1 MITSIELQVIS
12 RLLTTEDQEEIDVL
26 LGYDD
31 SYYSIFKPQIDF
43 IQNHYDTYRQIPDIF
58 TYQSEF
64 PDDVLVT
71 VEEPLEYIQREMRR
85 NKQHI
90 LLLDTFNKIKDLG
103 AGDTEDAWRYLGMM
117 CDKAAELDELK
128 PMNIIKETQKR
139 ADQIIEYSKQ
149 KRIPTGFP
157 EIDKMMYGGFSTV
170 EELLVILA
178 RSNSGK
184 TWVATKMMESAQKH
198 GFPVAYYSP
207 EMQSSFLA
215 TRFDTWR
222 GGYKNSDIF
231 RGNYSEEYY
240 NYLKELSKETA
251 SAYIIEDKDMEDNI
265 VTVRKLRKF
274 VKKHQI
280 KLLIIDGISYLEDD
294 RRAVT
299 THEKYKNIASDL
311 FQLSKQYGCAVVLVM
326 QANRETKDNKKKDDD
341 KGPPMPDM
349 FNAEGSD
356 HPCRI
361 ATQVFAI
368 RQIYEQHILDI
379 GMLKSRNAI
388 NTQQVVSYKWDVNTG
403 ECIYLPEGA
412 DGDVDGNDPIS
423 ASIAPPTAP
432 TKIMA
437 DAYVPDDVN
446 LPPADFGD
454 SDWEG
459 PEF

>member
-12 RLLTTEDQEEIDVL
+12 RLLTTENQDEIDVL
-26 LGYDD
+26 LGYDE
-31 SYYSIFKPQIDF
+31 SYYSLFKPQIDF
-43 IQNHYDTYRQIPDIF
+43 IQDHYDTYRQVPDIF

-64 PDDVLVT
+64 PDDVLVS
-71 VEEPLEYIQREMRR
+71 VEEPLEYLQREMRR

-90 LLLDTFNKIKDLG
+90 LLLETFNKIKDLG
-103 AGDTEDAWRYLGMM
+103 AGDTEDAWRYLAGM

-128 PMNIIKETQKR
+128 PMNIIKETQRR
-139 ADQIIEYSKQ
+139 ADEIIEFSKQ
-149 KRIPTGFP
+149 KRIPTGFT
-157 EIDKMMYGGFSTV
+157 EIDRMMYGGLSTV
-170 EELLVILA
+170 EELIVLLA
-178 RSNSGK
+178 RSNAGK
-184 TWVATKMMESAQKH
+184 SWMATKMMESAQKH

-231 RGNYSEEYY
+231 QGNYSEEYY
-240 NYLKELSKETA
+240 KYLRELSNEST
-251 SAYIIEDKDMEDNI
+251 SAFIIEDKDMEDN
-265 VTVRKLRKF
+265 VVSVRKLRKF

-294 RRAVT
+294 KRATT

-326 QANRETKDNKKKDDD
+326 QANRETKENKKKDDD
-341 KGPPMPDM
+341 KGPPMPDIY
-349 FNAEGSD
+349 NAEGSD

-368 RQIYEQHILDI
+368 RQIYEKHILDI
-379 GMLKSRNAI
+379 GLLKSRNAI

-403 ECIYLPEGA
+403 ECIYLPEGDGGSA
-412 DGDVDGNDPIS
+412 DINDPIS
-423 ASIAPPTAP
+423 ASISPPTAP
-432 TKIMA
+432 VKIMS
-437 DAYVPDDVN
+437 DGYVPDDVD
-446 LPPADFGD
+446 LPEPDFGD
-454 SDWEG
+454 EEV
-459 PEF
+459 EF